1 MYLLVNVISQLISVT
16 FNFRTYIGVNI
27 FLRFEVTNYHYTLRN
42 VPEERRSHLLR
53 GGSLKSRVIHSKFA
67 HLL

>member
-1 MYLLVNVISQLISVT
+1 MYLLLNVIFQLFSRT
-16 FNFRTYIGVNI
+16 FNFRVYIGMNI

-53 GGSLKSRVIHSKFA
+53 GGSLKSLKV
-67 HLL
+67 